1 MANVTTAQLF
11 EVRVCFFFTK
21 DVTKAVKVCATAQAV
36 FKAHICALFTLQYLR
51 YIV

>member
-11 EVRVCFFFTK
+11 EVRVCFFSK